1 MFAEWPL
8 NIYPSPSNVESKV
21 LENISGKYLIF
32 AQYLVNIVL
41 FCGAQCRNSWCRGGG
56 GLKEVSKMF
65 FSHEILIFLLLG
77 SNYKISEPYHIYH
90 SGLVL
95 KFAHFPVKIGLIG
108 GGGQNLPCSHR
119 ILIFLL

>member
-41 FCGAQCRNSWCRGGG
+41 FCGAQCRNSGVRGGEG
-56 GLKEVSKMF
+56 ESESEKHGEPRNQVP
-65 FSHEILIFLLLG
+65 EEG
-77 SNYKISEPYHIYH
+77 SESEE
-90 SGLVL
+90 G
-95 KFAHFPVKIGLIG
+95 
-108 GGGQNLPCSHR
+108 
-119 ILIFLL
+119 

>member
-41 FCGAQCRNSWCRGGG
+41 FCGAQCRNSWFRGEGG
-56 GLKEVSKMF
+56 VKEVSKMF

-90 SGLVL
+90 FWVS
-95 KFAHFPVKIGLIG
+95 FEICPFS
-108 GGGQNLPCSHR
+108 GQNRVNWEGRGVPE
-119 ILIFLL
+119 IYF